1 MKKVFLGLFAITG
14 LLLSSCGSDD
24 TVTSPSSEEGEL
36 VAKITF
42 EQSVALRASSTEST
56 AIPKTSWSNVKQ
68 LQMFL
73 YNATDGTVAFSA
85 IIDPSTSSDKVFKW
99 TNVPEGTYDLALV
112 ANINASSDNIAT
124 TLDGGANWTTFDAY
138 NVRGKKLNTGIYIDW
153 KPSEFPT
160 ESHTFEQGDKA
171 YAPTSEV
178 FAAYRSGVTITRGET
193 TNLSES
199 ALSLER
205 EVSLMRVRIDK
216 TDKAASAPALS
227 TVTFNSAS
235 SFIAVH
241 NLPVG
246 MGFKLGSF
254 AGGLLPNSSDSNHIL
269 IGASGVNTYNDA
281 DPASSD
287 YEPTTIL
294 GGDYSL
300 WKDILVW
307 PNATKADGLSS
318 SSDAPVARRYF
329 IVVSALAPANYKF
342 ADGSVST
349 APQPVYWSGSILGVF
364 SPNVIR
370 EVNLKLS
377 SRGYPENPENP
388 ENNGSLIITVGAPQP
403 WDHIERETI
412 EL

>member
-1 MKKVFLGLFAITG
+1 MKKVFLSLLTITG
-14 LLLSSCGSDD
+14 LLFSSCGSDD
-24 TVTSPSSEEGEL
+24 NVVTGASEEGEL

-42 EQSVALRASSTEST
+42 EQSAVLRASSSEST

-73 YNATDGTVAFSA
+73 YDATDGKVAFSA
-85 IIDPSTSSDKVFKW
+85 VFDPSTSTDKIFKW

-112 ANINASSDNIAT
+112 ANVNSASDNIAT
-124 TLDGGANWTTFDAY
+124 TLDGGSAWTAFDAY
-138 NVRGKKLNTGIYIDW
+138 NVRGKKLNTNIFVDW
-153 KPSEFPT
+153 KKSTFPSG
-160 ESHTFEQGDKA
+160 HTFEAGDVA
-171 YAPTSEV
+171 YTPTSEV
-178 FAAYRSGVTITRGET
+178 FTAYRSGVTITRGET
-193 TNLSES
+193 TDLSGTT
-199 ALSLER
+199 LELQR

-216 TDKAASAPALS
+216 TDKNPTAPALS

-246 MGFKLGSF
+246 MGFKLGTF
-254 AGGLLPNSSDSNHIL
+254 AGGLLPNNSDSNRIL
-269 IGASGVNTYNDA
+269 IGSTGTTTYNDA
-281 DPASSD
+281 YPSADD
-287 YEPTTIL
+287 YQPTTIL
-294 GGDYSL
+294 GSDYTL

-318 SSDAPVARRYF
+318 SSDAAVARKYF
-329 IVVSALAPANYKF
+329 IVVAALAPAGYKY
-342 ADGSVST
+342 ADGTT
-349 APQPVYWSGSILGVF
+349 ASSPQPVYWYGTVNGVF

-377 SRGYPENPENP
+377 SSGLPENPENP
-388 ENNGSLIITVGAPQP
+388 GSEGGLIISIGAPQQ